1 MQIASRGTA
10 NPWRQLVY
18 AASGPAAT
26 AGIRRQPPGGSQLSR
41 NPEVGM
47 SVDLSSLNDAQR
59 EAVLAT
65 EGPLLVLA
73 GAGSG
78 KTRVLTYRIAHIVG
92 DLRVSPAE
100 ILAITFTN
108 KAAEE
113 MRGRLGELVGPVA
126 RAMWVMTFHAM
137 CVRILRLDAE
147 KVGFNRHF
155 TIYDDDD
162 RKRMITRVMGELGMD
177 DKRYPPNAIGARLSS
192 AKSELVA
199 PDEFAA
205 RASSPLDK
213 TAAKVF
219 PRLQQR
225 MREANAMDFDDLLV
239 EAHRLL
245 ADNSDVLRAYRDR
258 FRYIHVDEYQDTNHA
273 QYRLVNLLA
282 GGHRNLMVVGDDD
295 QSIYSWRGA
304 DIRNILEFER
314 DYPDATVVKLEQ
326 NYRSSARILS
336 AANAVVAN
344 NEARTPK
351 TLYTANAEGEK
362 IASYLASD
370 ERDEARFVAAEIE
383 RLKREERRG
392 YADFAVFYRTN
403 AQSRAIEDA
412 FMRAGVPYRIVGG
425 TRFFDRA
432 EIRDVTAYLKVV
444 VNPADEISLRRI
456 VNRPKRGIGD
466 TTLEKVDFEAR
477 MRGIGFEAALRAA
490 AEEDWLGGGPRTRI
504 IGFLYLLDELRA
516 EAARGGTLRDLVEA
530 IVARSGLISALEAER
545 TDEALGRADNIREFF
560 GVAEEYSQTHE
571 DVDLGSF
578 MEWLALRTDLDSLV
592 EGESAVTLMT
602 VHTAKGLEYP
612 VVFMAGMEDSIFPHQ
627 NSMFDPEGLE
637 EERRL
642 AYVGITR
649 ARERLYL
656 THAHTRSLYGTT
668 QYNPP
673 SRFLGEIPEEHVA
686 AAGVGSLGIGGTGWG
701 RRGEGRRGSYVPGSA
716 GDMSGTR
723 GAPGAGA
730 GPGGRVFGSGA
741 PRSAPREKQH
751 VETFEVGARVDHK
764 VFGLGTV
771 TAVEGDKL
779 TVAFDTAGTKTL
791 LAGYAPLRNVRD

>member
-1 MQIASRGTA
+1 M
-10 NPWRQLVY
+10 P
-18 AASGPAAT
+18 
-26 AGIRRQPPGGSQLSR
+26 
-41 NPEVGM
+41 
-47 SVDLSSLNDAQR
+47 VDLSSLNEPQR

-65 EGPLLVLA
+65 DGPLLVLA

-92 DLRVSPAE
+92 DLGVSPAE

-113 MRGRLGELVGPVA
+113 MRGRLGELIGPGA
-126 RAMWVMTFHAM
+126 RMMWVMTFHAM
-137 CVRILRLDAE
+137 CVRMLRLDAE
-147 KVGFNRHF
+147 RVGYTRHF
-155 TIYDDDD
+155 SIYDDDD
-162 RKRMITRVMGELGMD
+162 RKRMIARVMAELEID
-177 DKRYPPNAIGARLSS
+177 EKRYPANAIGARISS
-192 AKSELVA
+192 AKNELVSPA
-199 PDEFAA
+199 EFTA
-205 RASSPLDK
+205 RATSPLDK
-213 TAAKVF
+213 AAARIF

-245 ADNSDVLRAYRDR
+245 SEHTEVLEAYRDR
-258 FRYIHVDEYQDTNHA
+258 FRYIHVDEYQDTNHS

-282 GGHRNLMVVGDDD
+282 GGYRNLMVVGDDD

-304 DIRNILEFER
+304 DIRNILDFER
-314 DYPDATVVKLEQ
+314 DYPDATVVKLEE
-326 NYRSSARILS
+326 NYRSTARILA

-344 NEARTPK
+344 NQGRTPK

-362 IASYLASD
+362 IASYLASN
-370 ERDEARFVAAEIE
+370 ERDESRFIAAEIE
-383 RLKREERRG
+383 RLRREEHRA
-392 YADFAVFYRTN
+392 YFEYAVFYRTN

-466 TTLEKVDFEAR
+466 ATLEKVDFEAR
-477 MRGIGFEAALRAA
+477 VRGIGFEAGLRAA

-504 IGFLYLLDELRA
+504 LGFLQVLDELRT
-516 EAARGGTLRDLVEA
+516 EAARGGALRDLVEA
-530 IVARSGLISALEAER
+530 VVARSGLVSALEAER

-571 DVDLGSF
+571 DADLGSF
-578 MEWLALRTDLDSLV
+578 MEWLALRTDLDSLQ

-656 THAHTRSLYGTT
+656 TYAHTRSLYGST

-686 AAGVGSLGIGGTGWG
+686 AAGVGSLGISGTGWG
-701 RRGEGRRGSYVPGSA
+701 RRGEGRRGSSYGSGPSGVEPA
-716 GDMSGTR
+716 GGSG
-723 GAPGAGA
+723 GAAA
-730 GPGGRVFGSGA
+730 GGRVYGSGA
-741 PRSAPREKQH
+741 PRSAPREKQPA
-751 VETFEVGARVDHK
+751 ETFEVGERVDHK

-771 TAVEGDKL
+771 TSVEGDKL
-779 TVAFDTAGTKTL
+779 TVAFATAGTKTL
-791 LAGYAPLRNVRD
+791 LAGYAPLRKVRD